1 MPCQIIFNLSKLVLF
16 LLLQESEVTRLQAR
30 ISSLERAADRQ
41 HHTLS
46 LPALHRLTHSPERS
60 SLPRSTPSSPDA
72 PQTTLLPSNPS
83 HLPLLLSPPR
93 THTGTSPSAHTHLQP
108 IQAPDL
114 PNQTHS
120 WSFADSSLE
129 LPSSVKATLREAL
142 SKQPWE
148 SSSPSI
154 STSVDQSWQ
163 GLSALEATAASDLSF
178 NPLTYMVDERT
189 DRNLKATD
197 ATSDPGGAH
206 EQTSESRRESVCTLV
221 GQEEEEE
228 EEVDMSTLTG
238 MLRFVNQTLAKQ
250 EDPSLWSSTERQE
263 AGRSLPQ
270 QVTASCVV
278 SHRG

>member
-1 MPCQIIFNLSKLVLF
+1 M
-16 LLLQESEVTRLQAR
+16 TRLQAR

-60 SLPRSTPSSPDA
+60 SSPRSAISSPDA
-72 PQTTLLPSNPS
+72 PQTTLSPSNPS
-83 HLPLLLSPPR
+83 HLPLLLSPTR

-108 IQAPDL
+108 IHSPHP
-114 PNQTHS
+114 PNQTCS
-120 WSFADSSLE
+120 WSFIDSSLE

-142 SKQPWE
+142 NKQPWE

-178 NPLTYMVDERT
+178 NPLTYMVDERA
-189 DRNLKATD
+189 DRNLATEV
-197 ATSDPGGAH
+197 TSVPGGAH

-221 GQEEEEE
+221 GQTEEE
-228 EEVDMSTLTG
+228 EEVNMSTLTG

-250 EDPSLWSSTERQE
+250 EDPSLWSSTGRQE
-263 AGRSLPQ
+263 TGCSLPL
-270 QVTASCVV
+270 QVITSCVV
-278 SHRG
+278 SHGG

>member
-1 MPCQIIFNLSKLVLF
+1 MA
-16 LLLQESEVTRLQAR
+16 RLQAR

-46 LPALHRLTHSPERS
+46 LPALHRLTRSPERS
-60 SLPRSTPSSPDA
+60 SSPRSAPSSPDA

-83 HLPLLLSPPR
+83 HLPLLLSPTR

-108 IQAPDL
+108 IPAPHL
-114 PNQTHS
+114 PDQTCS
-120 WSFADSSLE
+120 WSFTDSSLE

-142 SKQPWE
+142 SKQPWD

-154 STSVDQSWQ
+154 STSADQSWQ

-178 NPLTYMVDERT
+178 NPLTYMVDERA
-189 DRNLKATD
+189 DRNLATD

-221 GQEEEEE
+221 GQAEEEEE
-228 EEVDMSTLTG
+228 EEVNMSTLTG

-250 EDPSLWSSTERQE
+250 EDPLLWSSTGRQE
-263 AGRSLPQ
+263 TGRSLPL
-270 QVTASCVV
+270 QVTASCCSFTQGLV
-278 SHRG
+278 RYLAC